1 MNHQPAMN
9 PSITNFSQCHV
20 GIVEHLRTLGE
31 LSALLAPAQRARQIA
46 ADTLA
51 FFEQVVCEH
60 HAEEERVLFPAV
72 SGSATAGDER
82 DTVKTIVQRLTA
94 EHRQLEALWA
104 GIKSGLKQVARG
116 HDATV
121 DEAAVA
127 QLVSDY
133 QAHARFEEEVF
144 LPLSQAILARNSNHM
159 EALGLSLHMRH
170 VRPVTPYI

>member
-1 MNHQPAMN
+1 MNHQPAMD

-31 LSALLAPAQRARQIA
+31 LPAMLAPAQRARQIA
-46 ADTLA
+46 TDTLA
-51 FFEQVVCEH
+51 FFEEVVSEH
-60 HAEEERVLFPAV
+60 HLEEERVLFPAV
-72 SGSATAGDER
+72 SDSATPGEER
-82 DTVKTIVQRLTA
+82 DNVRTIVRRLTA
-94 EHRQLEALWA
+94 EHRQVEALWS
-104 GIKSGLKQVARG
+104 GLQPGLKQVARG
-116 HDATV
+116 HDANV
-121 DEAAVA
+121 DEGAVA

-133 QAHARFEEEVF
+133 QAHARYEEEVF